1 MINILLGT
9 KRVVFVLLIKKVL
22 EIKELKSRGL
32 LVCYTLQLDIVVSF
46 SLLDLKI
53 ETFSRF
59 LFVQN

>member
-46 SLLDLKI
+46 
-53 ETFSRF
+53 
-59 LFVQN
+59 